1 MKTKMLLWN
10 VTEDTLS
17 YLLNEDHVAY
27 PTDICDLHTK
37 YGMKIML
44 QAIKY
49 LEKKLYNYLY
59 YN

>member
-1 MKTKMLLWN
+1 MLLWN
-10 VTEDTLS
+10 LTEDTLS